1 MELIYT
7 GFVIFLFVLAI
18 SDLWV
23 GVSNDAVNFLN
34 SAVGAKAAKFRTV
47 IIIAAIGVFCGAIMS
62 NGMMDIARHGIFRPE
77 QFNFTEVMFIFLAVM
92 ISDIILLDTF
102 NTLGMPTSTTVSMVF
117 ELLGASFAMT
127 MFKMDSGSFSD
138 YLNTAK
144 ALQVIIAIFVSVA
157 IAFTVG
163 TVVQWISRLIFTF
176 RYSRGLKWKIGIF
189 GGVAATAIVYFMLLK
204 GVKSMSFMT
213 PEIKL
218 WIDSNTWLILLCS
231 FVFFTILMQVL
242 YFCKVNVFKVIVLM
256 GTFSLATAFAGN
268 DLVNFIGVPL
278 SGYSSFVDWRAAGC
292 PEPSTFMMD
301 SLNGPARTPFIFLLA
316 AGIIMVV
323 SLAVSRKAHNVT
335 KTEINLAKQ
344 EEGEEMFGSSKVAR
358 SLVRWG
364 NATARMILKIT
375 PEGLRSWVD
384 KRFDNSVI
392 EIEDGAAYDL
402 VRASVNLVTASLLIA
417 LGTSLK
423 LPLSTTYVT
432 FMVAMGSSLADRAW
446 SRESAVYRIT
456 GVLSVVGGWLLTAGI
471 AFICAFIFA
480 LIMHFGGMTA
490 AFILVVAGLAA
501 LIHSNIKYNKNKADS
516 EAGDKEFRAIVNTT
530 DSEKVWELTSRYIS
544 MQEAME
550 LGKIKDHYHN
560 ITEGLMTENVRMLRK
575 SYYEL
580 IDEKEHLKNLRRK
593 ETVCMRKI
601 DRETAMVKNA
611 WFFSSL
617 SEIEQ
622 LYYSIR
628 RLSEPSYEHVD
639 NNFRPLPLKYIKDF
653 RPERDNLEE
662 TLENVSKMAEAGEY
676 GKMRTLEERIALL
689 QTEFSDMR
697 KSLMIDIQA
706 KQLNINIA
714 YLYLNIL
721 QESEQMSITLSRL
734 IRSSRKF
741 QLG

>member
-1 MELIYT
+1 MELIYI
-7 GFVIFLFVLAI
+7 GFVIFLFILAI

-34 SAVGAKAAKFRTV
+34 SAVGSKAARFRTV
-47 IIIAAIGVFCGAIMS
+47 IIIAAIGVFCGAVMS

-77 QFNFTEVMFIFLAVM
+77 QFSFSEVMFIFLAVM
-92 ISDIILLDTF
+92 VSDIILLDTF

-127 MFKMDSGSFSD
+127 MFKMDSGTFSD

-163 TVVQWISRLIFTF
+163 TIVQWVSRLIFTF

-189 GGVAATAIVYFMLLK
+189 GGIAATAIIYFMLLK
-204 GVKSMSFMT
+204 GLKTMSFMT
-213 PEIKL
+213 PELKAA
-218 WIDSNTWLILLCS
+218 IDTHTWLILLCS
-231 FVFFTILMQVL
+231 FVFFTLLMQL
-242 YFCKVNVFKVIVLM
+242 LHFCKVNVFKVIVLM

-278 SGYSSFVDWRAAGC
+278 SGWSSFVDWRAAGT
-292 PEPSTFMMD
+292 PDPSAFMMD
-301 SLNGPARTPFIFLLA
+301 SLNAPARTPFIFLLA
-316 AGIIMVV
+316 AGVVMVI
-323 SLAVSRKAHNVT
+323 SLATSRKAHNVT

-358 SLVRWG
+358 SMVRWG
-364 NATARMILKIT
+364 NATARMILKVT

-384 KRFDNSVI
+384 RRFDNSVV

-432 FMVAMGSSLADRAW
+432 FMVAMGSSMADRAW

-471 AFICAFIFA
+471 AFVSAFVLA
-480 LIMHFGGMTA
+480 LIMHFGGLTA
-490 AFILVVAGLAA
+490 AFILVAAGMAA
-501 LIHSNIKYNKNKADS
+501 LIHSNLRYKKNKADT
-516 EAGDKEFRAIVNTT
+516 EAGDKEFRAIVNSSGTS
-530 DSEKVWELTSRYIS
+530 DVWTMVSRYIS
-544 MQEAME
+544 LHESME
-550 LGKIKDHYHN
+550 IGKIRDHYHN
-560 ITEGLMTENVRMLRK
+560 VTEGLMTENVRMLRR
-575 SYYEL
+575 SYYDL

-593 ETVCMRKI
+593 ETVCMRKV

-628 RLSEPSYEHVD
+628 RLSEPAYEHVD
-639 NNFRPLPLKYIKDF
+639 NNFRPLPLKYVKDF
-653 RPERDNLEE
+653 RPQRDELEE
-662 TLENVSKMAEAGEY
+662 VLSKVGEMAAEREY
-676 GKMRTLEERIALL
+676 GKMRSLEERIARL

-697 KSLMIDIQA
+697 KSLMMDIQA
-706 KQLNINIA
+706 KQLNINVA
-714 YLYLNIL
+714 YLYLNFL
-721 QESEQMSITLSRL
+721 QESEQMSITLARL